1 MIESIENRTERE
13 RKMKLIVQRVSQ
25 ASVAVDGQCVG
36 AVGAGYLV
44 LVGCRFDDTPRDAEH
59 LAAKLA
65 ALRVFED
72 EAGKM
77 NRSVLQTGGGVLLVS
92 QFTLYADTRKGNR
105 PGFELAGDP
114 AKAKSI
120 FERFVEAMRA
130 ALGPDKVATGVFG
143 AEMRV
148 ALVNEGPVTLELCSD
163 TQPWHGRP
171 ADAAPARS

>member
-65 ALRVFED
+65 ALRVFE
-72 EAGKM
+72 
-77 NRSVLQTGGGVLLVS
+77 
-92 QFTLYADTRKGNR
+92 TR
-105 PGFELAGDP
+105 
-114 AKAKSI
+114 
-120 FERFVEAMRA
+120 RA
-130 ALGPDKVATGVFG
+130 
-143 AEMRV
+143 R
-148 ALVNEGPVTLELCSD
+148 
-163 TQPWHGRP
+163 
-171 ADAAPARS
+171 

>member
-1 MIESIENRTERE
+1 MRA
-13 RKMKLIVQRVSQ
+13 LIQRVTE
-25 ASVAVDGQCVG
+25 ASVTVDDRVTG
-36 AVGAGYLV
+36 AIGPGLLALV
-44 LVGCRFDDTPRDAEH
+44 CAMQGDTEAEADR
-59 LAAKLA
+59 LAARLAKLRIFA
-65 ALRVFED
+65 D

-77 NRSVLQTGGGVLLVS
+77 NRSILQTGGGALLVS

-120 FERFVEAMRA
+120 FERFVEAMRT

>member
-1 MIESIENRTERE
+1 MLA
-13 RKMKLIVQRVSQ
+13 LIQRVTS
-25 ASVAVDGQCVG
+25 ASVTVDDAVVG
-36 AVGAGYLV
+36 AIGPGLLALVAVEPGDDEPQFRRMAERLLGY
-44 LVGCRFDDTPRDAEH
+44 
-59 LAAKLA
+59 
-65 ALRVFED
+65 RVFSD

-77 NRSVLQTGGGVLLVS
+77 NRSILQTGGGALLVS

-120 FERFVEAMRA
+120 FERFVEAMRT